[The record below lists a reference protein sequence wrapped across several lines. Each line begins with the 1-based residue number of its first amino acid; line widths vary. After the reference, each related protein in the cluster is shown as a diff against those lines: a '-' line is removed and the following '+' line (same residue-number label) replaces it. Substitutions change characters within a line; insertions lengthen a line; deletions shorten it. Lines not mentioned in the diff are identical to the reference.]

1 MLRRR
6 RVRQNE
12 ETMSDVSVQDHTE
25 LAGWIRLVHTD
36 GVGTVTARQLLGA
49 FGLPEQIFAASYA
62 ALVRVVPERI
72 AMALKA
78 AITPE
83 QDAYMT
89 RALDWAAL
97 PGNRIVTLADAEYP
111 ASLLTTDDP
120 PLLLYVKGR
129 LDLLQAPSLAIVGSR
144 DATTEGIMNAMR
156 FAESVSQSGMTVVSG
171 LALGIDAAAHQGALS
186 AIGSTVA
193 VIGTGA
199 DMVYPAKNRDLAH
212 KIAQA
217 GCIVS
222 EYALGTT
229 AAAGNFPRRNRI
241 ISGLSRGVL
250 VVEAA
255 MGSGTLITARLA
267 TEQGRDV
274 FAIPGSIHSP
284 LSKGCH
290 RLIKQGAKL
299 VESASDILDELRLSQ

>member
-25 LAGWIRLVHTD
+25 LAGWIRLVQTV

-49 FGLPEQIFAASYA
+49 FGLPELVFAATYS
-62 ALVRVVPERI
+62 ALIRVVPERI
-72 AMALKA
+72 AVALKA

-83 QDAYMT
+83 QDAYIT

-171 LALGIDAAAHQGALS
+171 LALGIDTAAHQGALP

-199 DMVYPAKNRDLAH
+199 DIVYPAKNRDLAH
-212 KIAQA
+212 RIAQA

-222 EYALGTT
+222 EYALGTS

-255 MGSGTLITARLA
+255 MNSGTLITARLA

-299 VESASDILDELRLSQ
+299 VESASDILEELRLSQ

>member
-25 LAGWIRLVHTD
+25 LAGWIRLVQTD

-49 FGLPEQIFAASYA
+49 FGLPELVFAATYS
-62 ALVRVVPERI
+62 ALIRVVPERI
-72 AMALKA
+72 AVALKA

-83 QDAYMT
+83 QDAYIT

-171 LALGIDAAAHQGALS
+171 LALGIDTAAHQGALS

-222 EYALGTT
+222 EYALGST

-255 MGSGTLITARLA
+255 MSSGTLITARLA

-299 VESASDILDELRLSQ
+299 VESASDILEELRLSQ